1 MKKRCDGCSPAW
13 RAWDLGIHKA
23 LIVAGSIST
32 AQQRTMKFETDGY
45 NGSRPEMEC
54 DIILNVGKKA
64 LLSFI
69 YEEERPML
77 ALDMWLGRSDSAKYA
92 QQMTN
97 HQYSINVLA
106 LDEATDEEIW
116 RRGTDKLYGIPT
128 YIISKGELVLRD
140 YDPDGSRVLFD
151 IPRA

>member
-1 MKKRCDGCSPAW
+1 
-13 RAWDLGIHKA
+13 
-23 LIVAGSIST
+23 
-32 AQQRTMKFETDGY
+32 
-45 NGSRPEMEC
+45 
-54 DIILNVGKKA
+54 
-64 LLSFI
+64 
-69 YEEERPML
+69 ML

-97 HQYSINVLA
+97 HQYTINVLA

-116 RRGTDKLYGIPT
+116 RRGTDKLYGVPT